1 MGPAPP
7 ANASSP
13 EPTFYFPWMKLSG
26 YLHST
31 IPTWTVPDPGRR
43 GRQRPAYNQGG
54 APLAPLSPRRCVA
67 SLDSTGRPPAQSHH
81 SVVFTFHDSVIHPQD
96 PVPFPKALV
105 LGRGAWVHPA
115 HHRPSPAQLLQ
126 VEAKTTAF
134 LFAQQTETRPL
145 QALEI

>member
-1 MGPAPP
+1 MAVGDTEAKTTLVFHYVAQSGPDPRAERRTEAGAVPLL
-7 ANASSP
+7 SSSDIMHVLRQDGQQHAGP
-13 EPTFYFPWMKLSG
+13 
-26 YLHST
+26 
-31 IPTWTVPDPGRR
+31 TVPD
-43 GRQRPAYNQGG
+43 AAN
-54 APLAPLSPRRCVA
+54 
-67 SLDSTGRPPAQSHH
+67 HH